1 MILNLSIFDL
11 HQIRFKEYLQCVMVQ
26 IYFICKGIAKCTQVA
41 PLVHNT

>member
-41 PLVHNT
+41 LLVHNT